1 MVTQV
6 DLAALRELLAA
17 DGQLVDVLPP
27 TEYAEQHLPNA
38 INIPLKTLDRD
49 TTAGLDRARPVAV
62 YCWDSL

>member
-1 MVTQV
+1 MVTHV

-17 DGQLVDVLPP
+17 NGQLVEVLPP
-27 TEYAEQHLPNA
+27 AEYAEQHLPNA
-38 INIPLKTLDRD
+38 INIPLKALDRD